1 MTDRVSPELVELASK
16 PSRTR
21 AWILAT
27 RTRTLTLSIAPVAVG
42 ASIAW
47 AETGRLRWSPVLVAA
62 LAAAL
67 IQIGTNLYN
76 DAADHRRGADGPAR
90 VGPLRVTAQGL
101 LGAAEVSLAAMLS
114 FAGAAAAG
122 TYLAAVGGWP
132 ILALGLVS
140 IACGLAYSGGPRPIA
155 YTPFGEAFA
164 LVFFGVAA
172 VGGTYWLAA
181 GAIAPAPIVAGL
193 AMGLFAAA
201 VLLVN
206 NHRDREEDARVGR
219 RTLAIAIGGTATRWL
234 YATLMLLPF
243 ALVFP
248 LVRLLTDAHVWTAL
262 IAAPL
267 ALIMIARFVREPPGQ
282 GFNQILAQTAQ
293 TQSVYA
299 VLLCLGAV
307 V

>member
-1 MTDRVSPELVELASK
+1 MTDRASAETVDIVLK
-16 PSRTR
+16 PSQIRV
-21 AWILAT
+21 WIMAL
-27 RTRTLTLSIAPVAVG
+27 RPRTLSLSIAPVAVG
-42 ASIAW
+42 AAIAW
-47 AETGRLRWSPVLVAA
+47 ADAGRLRWSAVLVAA

-90 VGPLRVTAQGL
+90 VGPARVTAQGL
-101 LGAAEVSLAAMLS
+101 LGAAEVSRAAFLC
-114 FAGAAAAG
+114 FTGAAAAG

-164 LVFFGVAA
+164 LVFFGIAA

-181 GAIAPAPIVAGL
+181 GAIGPAPIVAGL
-193 AMGLFAAA
+193 AVGLFAAA

-206 NHRDREEDARVGR
+206 NHRDRQEDARVGR
-219 RTLAIAIGGTATRWL
+219 RTLAIAIGGTATHWL

-243 ALVFP
+243 VLVFP
-248 LVRLLTDAHVWTAL
+248 LARLLTDVHVGIAL

-267 ALIMIARFVREPPGQ
+267 ALIMVVRFVREPPGS
-282 GFNQILAQTAQ
+282 GFNDILAQTAQ

-299 VLLCLGAV
+299 LLLCLGAV

>member
-1 MTDRVSPELVELASK
+1 MTDRVSTELAGTASR
-16 PSRTR
+16 PSQTS

-27 RTRTLTLSIAPVAVG
+27 RTRTLSLSIAPVAVG

-47 AETGRLRWSPVLVAA
+47 ADTERLRWSPVVVAA

-101 LGAAEVSLAAMLS
+101 LGVTEVGRAAFLC

-164 LVFFGVAA
+164 LTFFGIAA

-181 GAIAPAPIVAGL
+181 GAIGPAPVVAGV
-193 AMGLFAAA
+193 AVGLFAAA

-206 NHRDREEDARVGR
+206 NHRDRQEDARVGR
-219 RTLAIAIGGTATRWL
+219 RTLAIAIGGKSTHWL

-243 ALVFP
+243 VLVFP
-248 LVRLLTDAHVWTAL
+248 LAWLLTDVHVWIAL

-267 ALIMIARFVREPPGQ
+267 ALVMTVRFVREPPGP
-282 GFNQILAQTAQ
+282 GFNDILAQTAQ
-293 TQSVYA
+293 TQTVYV
-299 VLLCLGAV
+299 VLLCLGALV
-307 V
+307 

>member
-1 MTDRVSPELVELASK
+1 MTDRISADLVNLAPQ
-16 PSRTR
+16 PSQTR

-27 RTRTLTLSIAPVAVG
+27 RTRTLSLSIAPVAVG
-42 ASIAW
+42 ASVAW
-47 AETGRLRWSPVLVAA
+47 ADTGHMRWSPVLVAA

-101 LGAAEVSLAAMLS
+101 LGATEVSRAAFLCF
-114 FAGAAAAG
+114 FAAAAAG

-132 ILALGLVS
+132 ILVLGLVS

-164 LVFFGVAA
+164 LAFFGIAA
-172 VGGTYWLAA
+172 VSGTYWLAA
-181 GAIAPAPIVAGL
+181 GAIGPAPIVAGVAL
-193 AMGLFAAA
+193 GLFAAA

-219 RTLAIAIGGTATRWL
+219 RTLAIAIGGKLTRWL

-243 ALVFP
+243 VLAFP
-248 LVRLLTDAHVWTAL
+248 LAWLLPDVHVWIAL

-267 ALIMIARFVREPPGQ
+267 ALVMAVRFIREPPGP
-282 GFNQILAQTAQ
+282 GFNDILAQTAQ
-293 TQSVYA
+293 TQTVYA